1 VGRNGNNLEIVKA
14 NFIADHFIQRFSYL
28 TDELKTK
35 GRYTYYDN
43 GGQQFMIAYAT
54 KEDQIHFINKTGLKS
69 EWLGEK
75 AHFSDP
81 ID

>member
-1 VGRNGNNLEIVKA
+1 MLKIFKN
-14 NFIADHFIQRFSYL
+14 NFIADHFIQKFSYF
-28 TDELKTK
+28 TDELKTN

-43 GGQQFMIAYAT
+43 GGQQFIIDYAT
-54 KEDQIHFINKTGLKS
+54 EEEQIHFINKTGFKS

>member
-1 VGRNGNNLEIVKA
+1 MVGTLNC
-14 NFIADHFIQRFSYL
+14 FIGG
-28 TDELKTK
+28 LK
-35 GRYTYYDN
+35 
-43 GGQQFMIAYAT
+43 FVIAYTT